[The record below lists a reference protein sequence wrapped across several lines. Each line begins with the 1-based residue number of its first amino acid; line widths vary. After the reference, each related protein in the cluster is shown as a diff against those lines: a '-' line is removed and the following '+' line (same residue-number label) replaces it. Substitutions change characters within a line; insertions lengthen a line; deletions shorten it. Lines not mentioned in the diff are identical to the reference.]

1 MAWVHNNI
9 LLPLCQPDQHS
20 GLSRRLR
27 ALERFDA
34 LSRPEQ
40 LAVQEKRIRSLLDH
54 AYQTCPYY
62 RLIFDEMGTRGV
74 DWRQGQPIPVPVLTR
89 DLLRVN
95 FENIGSRA
103 FGPDQLRRTQDNGT
117 QAVFRDLEGLRDKTA
132 LEYHLNRLTGYD
144 QGMPVLR
151 ISGPT
156 HDVEEDPTWRWR
168 FYEETLLGRVNCR
181 VDQLEDATFGNGLER
196 LNQQRS
202 EIIYGESSDLA
213 LFAKWLRNSGQ
224 RWHKPRLVIA
234 AGDALSNEV
243 RDVLEDTFDCAVT
256 LHYGNRDIGTIAFE
270 CHEGGRLHIHPWASY
285 VALVPAGQ
293 SPAGPLYRL
302 VITDLL
308 NYGMPLLRYDT
319 GDCVL
324 YDDSPCPCGSWY
336 PSVPAVVGRNAENA
350 GDRHFRETP
359 RAAGR
364 PVPATRE

>member
-9 LLPLCQPDQHS
+9 LLPLRQPDQHS

-62 RLIFDEMGTRGV
+62 RLIFDEMGIRAV
-74 DWRQGQPIPVPVLTR
+74 DWRQGQPIPAPVLTD
-89 DLLRVN
+89 DLLHVN
-95 FENIGSRA
+95 FENICSRA
-103 FGPDQLRRTQDNGT
+103 FRPEQLRRAETGGRLP
-117 QAVFRDLEGLRDKTA
+117 VWRDLEGLRDKTA
-132 LEYHLNRLTGYD
+132 LEYHLNRLSGFD
-144 QGMPVLR
+144 QGMRVLR
-151 ISGPT
+151 ISSADA
-156 HDVEEDPTWRWR
+156 DVEKHPTWRAR
-168 FYEETLLGRVNCR
+168 FYEETLLGRVNC
-181 VDQLEDATFGNGLER
+181 QAGELNHAFGNCLEK

-202 EIIYGESSDLA
+202 EVIYSDSSALA
-213 LFAKWLRNSGQ
+213 LFARWLRDSGQ
-224 RWHKPRLVIA
+224 RWHKPRLIIA
-234 AGDALSNEV
+234 TADALSREQ
-243 RDVLEDTFDCAVT
+243 RRTIEDTFACVVT
-256 LHYGNRDIGTIAFE
+256 LHYGNRDIGTVAFE
-270 CHEGGRLHIHPWASY
+270 CPEGGRLHIHPWASY
-285 VALVPAGQ
+285 VALVPTGQ

-319 GDCVL
+319 GDRVL

-336 PSVPAVVGRNAENA
+336 PSVTTVVARTIENA
-350 GDRHFRETP
+350 DDTLLRETP
-359 RAAGR
+359 GAASR